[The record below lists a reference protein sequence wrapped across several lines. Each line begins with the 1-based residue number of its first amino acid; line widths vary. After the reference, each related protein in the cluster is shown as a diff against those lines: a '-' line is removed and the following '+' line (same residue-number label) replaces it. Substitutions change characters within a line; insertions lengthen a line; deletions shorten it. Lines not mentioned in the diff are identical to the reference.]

1 MDRAAGE
8 SAPPDGRR
16 QCNGYATSRM
26 WAARVPRSGPP
37 PRHRDRRPPVA
48 DSESAS
54 ILSLVLGPTDLVLS
68 SGAVGNPPLAELI
81 DAAHAGQFAGL
92 TLWPAS
98 YHPRQASAEPLPEAA
113 RRLADSGLEVQD
125 VDAAVV
131 WAGANDPGGPYFEE
145 APERDVLELASAV
158 AARGVNL
165 IVTGASGT
173 PLETVVTAFA
183 AACDRAADHGL
194 RVHLEFSRSR
204 TPPDLLGASRVV
216 AQAGRPNGGIMLD
229 AWHVHWGPGS
239 FADLAGVPGAHVGGV
254 QLSDAPAREPDDY
267 AHATRHARLLPG
279 RGTADLVT
287 LLSELDRIGS
297 PAPLSVEV
305 FDTHHVERVGARS
318 FACELGEATRALLRD
333 SGR

>member
-1 MDRAAGE
+1 MQLLNIEADSGGSAFRRVDLVRVATLSLAA
-8 SAPPDGRR
+8 SRR
-16 QCNGYATSRM
+16 QL
-26 WAARVPRSGPP
+26 
-37 PRHRDRRPPVA
+37 A
-48 DSESAS
+48 DSESVG
-54 ILSLVLGPTDLVLS
+54 ILGLVLGPTDLVLS

-98 YHPRQASAEPLPEAA
+98 YHPEQASAEPLREAA

-131 WAGANDPGGPYFEE
+131 WAGPDDPGSPYFEE
-145 APERDVLELASAV
+145 APERAVLELASAV

-165 IVTGASGT
+165 IVAGASEE
-173 PLETVVTAFA
+173 PLETVVAAFA

-239 FADLAGVPGAHVGGV
+239 FGDLADVPGERIGGV

-279 RGTADLVT
+279 HGTADLAA
-287 LLSELDRIGS
+287 LLFQLDRIGS
-297 PAPLSVEV
+297 PAPLSLEV
-305 FDTHHVERVGARS
+305 FDTHHVERVGART
-318 FACELGEATRALLRD
+318 FAREMAEATRALLHD
-333 SGR
+333 SGP